1 MDEPLP
7 IVAVRTLVLFPGV
20 VAPVTVTRA
29 LSVAAAQAAM
39 RAGRPLGIVLQR
51 NSAAEEPGA
60 ADMHGMGT
68 AATVLRYVTTED
80 GQHHIVCQGLHRF
93 RVAGWVEGG
102 PFLAARVAPLAD
114 ADADTPE
121 LRLLTAHLR
130 ERALEALHLLPQAP
144 QELLA
149 VVRTL
154 GSPGELADFTAGFMD
169 LRPAEKQAILET
181 EGLAARLQRVA
192 EGLADRVAVL
202 RLSRGLRMLE
212 EQDDED
218 ESPPAETVELA
229 AAIEAAGMPPEV
241 HAQARRELKRLERMP
256 ELAAEHSMVRGYLD
270 WLVELPWG
278 GGAEPAIDLAAA
290 RRVLDAEHFG
300 VEAVKRR
307 ILEFLAVCALN
318 PCGRRPILCLA
329 GPPGVGKTSLGQSIA
344 RATGRAFARVAL
356 GGVHDEAE
364 VRGHRRTYIG
374 ALPGSVV
381 QGLRRAGTRDC
392 VMMLDEVDKLGRGG
406 RGDPAAALLEVL
418 DPEQNAAFRD
428 AYLDVPVD
436 LSRVLFIATANV
448 VDAIPAALRDRLEVI
463 ELSGYTGDEKLEIAR
478 GHLLPRQLAA
488 HGLTAER
495 LEIGDDALRV
505 LIRDHTR
512 EAGNRELER
521 RIAAICRHAAV
532 RIAEG
537 EAGPLRIGAAEV
549 PGILGPPT
557 VENEVALRAGVPGVV
572 TALAW
577 TPAGGDI
584 LFIEAARFPGSGRLI
599 LTGQLGEVMKESA
612 QAALSLVKTR
622 WRELGLDADTFA
634 ATDLHLHVPA
644 GAIPKDGP
652 SAGLAMAAALV
663 SLLTGRAVA
672 PDTAMTGE
680 ISLRGLVL
688 PVGGVKDKVVAAHRA
703 GIRTVVLPG
712 RNRKDLEAIPAGVRD
727 SLRFVWVEGV
737 DEALAALFGGGVD
750 PS

>member
-20 VAPVTVTRA
+20 VAPVTVMRA
-29 LSVAAAQAAM
+29 RSVAAAQAAM

-51 NSAAEEPGA
+51 NPAAEEPGSP
-60 ADMHGMGT
+60 DMHVLGT
-68 AATVLRYVTTED
+68 AATVLRYITTED
-80 GQHHIVCQGLHRF
+80 GQHHVVCQGLHRF
-93 RVAGWVEGG
+93 RVTGWVEGG
-102 PFLAARVAPLAD
+102 PFLAARVAPLAE
-114 ADADTPE
+114 AAADTPE

-130 ERALEALHLLPQAP
+130 EHALEALHLLPQAP

-154 GSPGELADFTAGFMD
+154 DSPGELADLTASFMD
-169 LRPAEKQAILET
+169 LRPVEKQEILET
-181 EGLAARLQRVA
+181 EDVVARLQLVA
-192 EGLADRVAVL
+192 ERLADRVAVL
-202 RLSRGLRMLE
+202 RLSRGLRIVE
-212 EQDDED
+212 EEDD
-218 ESPPAETVELA
+218 PLPAEAAELA

-241 HAQARRELKRLERMP
+241 HAQARRELKRLERIP

-278 GGAEPAIDLAAA
+278 GAAEPAIDLAAS

-307 ILEFLAVCALN
+307 ILEFLAVRALN
-318 PCGRRPILCLA
+318 PRGRGPILCLA

-344 RATGRAFARVAL
+344 RATGRAFVRVAL

-364 VRGHRRTYIG
+364 IRGHRRTYVG

-418 DPEQNAAFRD
+418 DPEQNAVFRD

-436 LSRVLFIATANV
+436 LSRVLFIATANLA
-448 VDAIPAALRDRLEVI
+448 DAIPAALRDRMEVI
-463 ELSGYTGDEKLEIAR
+463 ELSGYTEDEKLEIAR
-478 GHLLPRQLAA
+478 RHLAPRQLAA
-488 HGLTAER
+488 HGLTAKR

-505 LIRDHTR
+505 IIRDHTR

-521 RIAAICRHAAV
+521 RIAAVCRFAAV

-537 EAGPLRIGAAEV
+537 EAGPLRVGAAEV

-622 WRELGLDADTFA
+622 WRELGLEADAFA
-634 ATDLHLHVPA
+634 ASDLHLHVPA

-652 SAGLAMAAALV
+652 SAGLALVAAMV
-663 SLLTGRAVA
+663 SLLTGRSVA

-703 GIRTVVLPG
+703 GIGTVVLPE
-712 RNRKDLEAIPAGVRD
+712 RNRKDLEAIPAAARD
-727 SLRFVWVEGV
+727 SLRLIWVEGV
-737 DEALAALFGGGVD
+737 DEALAALFGGALR